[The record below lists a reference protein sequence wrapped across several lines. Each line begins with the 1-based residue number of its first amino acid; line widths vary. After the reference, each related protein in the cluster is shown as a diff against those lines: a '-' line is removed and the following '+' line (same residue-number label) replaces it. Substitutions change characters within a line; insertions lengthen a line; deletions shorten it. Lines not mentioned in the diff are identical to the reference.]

1 MPPIAKFNTLERERT
16 FQNPSN
22 KSFQTPALQEM
33 VAPHIEA
40 FNALMEFGVGKKT
53 GLLDLAL
60 QDIGSKAVFDMHG
73 DGLGNK
79 LSCTSLQHSVFTI
92 SCSTTNTSIVDLPIE
107 TLTESLPPF
116 LCLFTFD
123 SLGGRD
129 HSEQAYVI

>member
-16 FQNPSN
+16 FQNPSD

-60 QDIGSKAVFDMHG
+60 QDIGPKSVFDKHG
-73 DGLGNK
+73 GGLGNK
-79 LSCTSLQHSVFTI
+79 LSCTSPRTLGHTFVPLSTI
-92 SCSTTNTSIVDLPIE
+92 TE
-107 TLTESLPPF
+107 THRSG
-116 LCLFTFD
+116 D
-123 SLGGRD
+123 
-129 HSEQAYVI
+129 